1 MTFPICLPVSV
12 TPKRDVNPL
21 GFTQQLAIANG
32 FRDVSHFAR
41 VTGIRPSL
49 LLNGDRDEMAV
60 LAGWSGQDL
69 TPLLRY
75 IVPTGSK
82 RVKLGDAAVTRSYTQ
97 SKTTRL
103 CPHCLADDLAEPSAK
118 PHDAYVRGS
127 WSWRQIFACPT
138 HGTPFIEGP
147 RAEELGDL
155 SKWAVPMTAERMPD
169 PSDAYF
175 HQRVLGDTTGVAFL
189 DALDAD
195 VATEVCS
202 ILGHLANTLDAQRVL
217 ERIPDGFE
225 NSVCRRKG
233 FEIAA
238 LGHDAVLEFL
248 GSLPS
253 VIDRRTI
260 GTHKSLYTPIIRW
273 LDWNINDPNYQ
284 TIIDFFQEFAEQNVP
299 MSPGERFIRPVNER
313 IVHST
318 KSAAA
323 EYGISEARIER
334 VVRDNKGFIRSSKN
348 FNRASMHEHI
358 SKEQTM
364 VTTSEAA
371 KLLGCTIAVVDNLL
385 KAGLLG
391 YAANEG
397 LGERIYR
404 FVDRAEIDA
413 LIIQLKAKVQ
423 VTSRINDAEMRYI
436 AASNYK
442 VTVAVPHI
450 LSGNIRVYVLPGHP
464 VRLDTIYLNI
474 EDTQREKR
482 ADTSRFHGIRKRGPG
497 RKCKPET
504 LSVDEIRIQLD
515 VTGSTVE
522 ELFRVGL
529 LTGEPPRENAK
540 HHARRASKAEI
551 DVFKNTYISAEEV
564 APRLG
569 TVTTK
574 LVKKLDRL
582 GVEPVLRGFK
592 HMAKIYRRDDLEK
605 HLSI

>member
-1 MTFPICLPVSV
+1 MTFPVRLPVPV
-12 TPKRDVNPL
+12 IPQRDVSPL

-32 FRDVSHFAR
+32 FRDITHFAR

-49 LLNGDRDEMAV
+49 LLAGDREEMTV

-69 TPLLRY
+69 TSLLRY

-82 RVKLGDAAVTRSYTQ
+82 RVKIGEAMVTRSYTQ
-97 SKTTRL
+97 SRTTRL
-103 CPHCLADDLAEPSAK
+103 CAHCLADDLAMPSAK

-147 RAEELGDL
+147 RSEELGNL
-155 SKWAVPMTAERMPD
+155 SDWAVPMTAKPMPEL
-169 PSDAYF
+169 SDAYF
-175 HQRVLGDTTGVAFL
+175 HQRVLGESTDVAFL

-195 VATEVCS
+195 VATELCS
-202 ILGHLANTLDAQRVL
+202 ILGHLANTSDAQRVL

-225 NSVCRRKG
+225 NSICRRKG
-233 FEIAA
+233 FEIAT

-248 GSLPS
+248 GRLPS
-253 VIDRRTI
+253 IIDRRVI
-260 GTHKSLYTPIIRW
+260 ATHKSLYTPIIRW

-284 TIIDFFQEFAEQNVP
+284 TVIEFFQAFAEQNVP
-299 MSPGERFIRPVNER
+299 MSPGERFIRPVKER
-313 IVHST
+313 IVHSI
-318 KSAAA
+318 KSAAT

-358 SKEQTM
+358 AKEQKM

-371 KLLGCTIAVVDNLL
+371 KLMGCTVVAVDELL

-391 YAANEG
+391 YVINEG

-404 FVDRAEIDA
+404 FVERAEIDA
-413 LIIQLKAKVQ
+413 FINKLESNVQ
-423 VTSRINDAEMRYI
+423 VTSTVNDAEMRPI
-436 AASNYK
+436 ASSNYK
-442 VTVAVPHI
+442 ATAAAPHI
-450 LSGNIRVYVLPGHP
+450 FSGGIRVYVLPGHP

-482 ADTSRFHGIRKRGPG
+482 ADSFRFRGIRI
-497 RKCKPET
+497 RKLKT

-515 VTGSTVE
+515 VTGSTIE

-529 LTGEPPRENAK
+529 LKGDPRRENAK

-551 DVFKNTYISAEEV
+551 DEFKNTYVSAEEV
-564 APRLG
+564 APNLG

-592 HMAKIYRRDDLEK
+592 HMAKIYRREDLRK
-605 HLSI
+605 HSLI